1 MIDNQGA
8 IPPAAIMRYN
18 YLAVDL
24 RGLLTAF
31 RVPDSPVQYPKAFLV
46 YFVMATEN
54 QALVLIDPLNDF
66 IHPNGKLYPAIQDSL
81 TKTNTIENLSKL
93 AHGARQKGIPIYYG
107 LHQQYKEGNYD
118 GWNHIKPVHQNIKQN
133 QAFAGWGGEILEG
146 FEPQLSNGDVVVS
159 RHWNSRFVCRRRL
172 LVNPSIASRTDELR
186 VARSGIPTST
196 TSSVNAI

>member
-1 MIDNQGA
+1 MA
-8 IPPAAIMRYN
+8 I
-18 YLAVDL
+18 
-24 RGLLTAF
+24 
-31 RVPDSPVQYPKAFLV
+31 
-46 YFVMATEN
+46 EN

-66 IHPNGKLYPAIQDSL
+66 IHPSGKLYPAIQDSL

-146 FEPQLSNGDVVVS
+146 FEPQLSNGDVIVS
-159 RHWNSRFVCRRRL
+159 RHWNSRFVSRRFG
-172 LVNPSIASRTDELR
+172 V
-186 VARSGIPTST
+186 
-196 TSSVNAI
+196 SVNRFPY